1 MVTGQRSWARDVQGM
16 FRSHGLELGASERCQ
31 AQVSALQLPG
41 ASRAAVTSHLLGSP
55 SLSRKSGGIFKV
67 GKGFCVFY
75 VPVREGVVRARPPGT
90 GAGVGELKCKK

>member
-55 SLSRKSGGIFKV
+55 SLPGKV
-67 GKGFCVFY
+67 GVFLKWEK
-75 VPVREGVVRARPPGT
+75 VSACFMFLRERALSEPGPGT
-90 GAGVGELKCKK
+90 GAGVGEHD